1 MLLAG
6 ARLTQGPA
14 TLCYVEFSYRRTEIN
29 SSGCSHEIN
38 YDQAALARDLRRLWG
53 KAWAG
58 KSGPPANSPASQDII
73 EAQCETILRSHIEA
87 QGGGR
92 A

>member
-1 MLLAG
+1 M
-6 ARLTQGPA
+6 T
-14 TLCYVEFSYRRTEIN
+14 S
-29 SSGCSHEIN
+29 
-38 YDQAALARDLRRLWG
+38 QAALARDLRRLWG